1 MAMAFMLNSFLV
13 FGQGT
18 ITPSW
23 AMYSI
28 LGILILTGLSAL
40 VGLTANLIDMEAHKQ
55 VSEEGWFTKFFVNL
69 RFC

>member
-1 MAMAFMLNSFLV
+1 MAFMLNSFLV

-28 LGILILTGLSAL
+28 LGVLILAGLSAL
-40 VGLTANLIDMEAHKQ
+40 VGLTANLIDMEAHK
-55 VSEEGWFTKFFVNL
+55 SK
-69 RFC
+69 

>member
-1 MAMAFMLNSFLV
+1 MAFMLNSFLV

-28 LGILILTGLSAL
+28 LGVLILAGLSAL
-40 VGLTANLIDMEAHKQ
+40 VGLTANLIDMEAHKHGVQ
-55 VSEEGWFTKFFVNL
+55 VSEDGWFTKF
-69 RFC
+69 